1 MKKKIPK
8 NKIKNILF
16 VCYGNTCR
24 SPMAEGLAKKILG
37 KKVNVESAGISPSFD
52 SAADNAV
59 QVMKAD
65 YGVDISQHQ
74 PRKISDVLLD
84 KFDYVVALDSLIY
97 SYLERHYKIPSERLI
112 LWEISDP
119 FSLDLEE
126 FRKCAEKLSQS
137 IREILL

>member
-8 NKIKNILF
+8 KKIKNILF

-37 KKVNVESAGISPSFD
+37 KKVNIESAGISPSFN
-52 SAADNAV
+52 SAAENAV
-59 QVMKAD
+59 EVMKED

-74 PRKISDVLLD
+74 PRKISDVFLD
-84 KFDYVVALDSLIY
+84 KFDWVIALDSLIY
-97 SYLERHYKIPSERLI
+97 AYLQRHFEIPSERLI

-119 FSLDLEE
+119 FSLSLEE

-137 IREILL
+137 IRETFW